1 MSNLRATAFATL
13 LIHADVSQ
21 AALARLAGVT
31 SAR

>member
-1 MSNLRATAFATL
+1 MPNLRATAFATL
-13 LIHADVSQ
+13 LIRADVSQ

>member
-1 MSNLRATAFATL
+1 MPFIRATAFATL
-13 LIHADVSQ
+13 LIRADVSL